1 MQRELLFLLSCKK
14 ATILAFFAV
23 MLMVSWSSGDVFGQF
38 QITYPKQAKSLS
50 TCQGADSLFV
60 RIDVTQA
67 GNNGNVTVNLP
78 PGIVYIAG
86 SVVKTGGTIASI
98 TELNISNLNQPVFS
112 IGTVSPGQFITFIL
126 KREDPEC
133 VARQFVINGGVMKD
147 SIRVNSSAGTVTE
160 YNPNTNSY
168 NLRYASLALSG
179 QGPIGGAVGSTVMR
193 NVMITNGGFGPL
205 SQYTFKITEDI
216 TGLNTT
222 KLETPGGTLI
232 SPLSTTVSGN
242 TRTITYTITSA
253 LIAQFGD
260 GDNLMENGEVV
271 TLKRTYQII
280 GCTLPSNYHVSW
292 GCGGDQCQTLS
303 IPQQTNTGNGVPR
316 IRLNKTTAIQKT
328 NMCKEVIYEY
338 EMKNTGSESAPGAGT
353 AYDIDFLAGMNY
365 SGSSSLIHNA
375 PISTILDVTV
385 GGVNIT
391 SCTNCPGSIGVRGD
405 LSLLTSA
412 QGGLIDGNGDGK
424 FDDLPVGASFTVRIR
439 MQWDCQSTCGINHSS
454 GEMKVSTDY
463 KNQCNVTVSR
473 SVQTTTPNESLY
485 KLSDLGIEGPADI
498 HNGEQFTLSVCQT
511 YTETLPNGSFFD
523 CPTNDLILQIQ
534 VPNGFTPVLSTAK
547 FNGVAALANFSGG
560 LLEIHGNAS
569 GGSGLFTCYDIDFT
583 LNCAQY
589 VGPPNF
595 VMTIKYVCDQACACM
610 ERWNCKT
617 WTPNVHCPGPCA
629 TGGLTTQKTLVQ
641 RLTMGYTDNTAT
653 ARVNPASVSVLE
665 KKRALPCDT
674 LMFSMYGIQQGG
686 TSGGVTQTWNNGF
699 LHLEY
704 NQLSG
709 ANLLSPASG
718 SVQFYDQSTGTYTNC
733 ILPAPTETISG
744 GKHILEYN
752 LTGCLGANTLSPGD
766 SMNVFAKMTVL
777 DNSALDKIPTQIP
790 GISIYHYNLVSGNKV
805 YCETYSAEVYPH
817 TYKMV
822 NRGSSGSFSVTGC
835 SNFNVNHSINTGVT
849 YDQYT
854 MEYRPEGRL
863 DSIVLDLGPT
873 GTLDPTHPHTLQ
885 AANNGSGSTLVMLG
899 APTYSSGNKYTW
911 VNPGTWPIG
920 DERSDPFTYRADF
933 FALPSCASTNG
944 PARTSY
950 YFDDNYYSFPVE
962 CKTPSVLTLSG
973 NVTISLPNVTIT
985 NMSGTVPAAHPTKW
999 NVRIQNTSGTG
1010 ANYVWVAFPTG
1021 SGVLTASGL
1030 KDLNTNTVIPLVS
1043 YSGGVWAQLQTNL
1056 AGGGIIDLEVSADLA
1071 SCVADSL
1078 QVVMGWD
1085 CREYPTDP
1093 ASTTCGKS
1101 LYLKETTMPSEVQLV
1116 LVQEQTNPVPTCSP
1130 SHYEL
1135 IINSAQ
1141 AAGLTDIQFA
1151 LHTVNGITVSSP
1163 VEFEYPEGSN
1173 NWQALAN
1180 LGDSENMLFDVMTH
1194 TQIPPEGIPGTF
1206 DNLSLPPRQIRVR
1219 FDAQLMCEFI
1229 PGSSFN
1235 FNIYANNLCGDP
1247 ATGNGIKVTTQDIK
1261 VQGFTF
1267 PYQEILT
1274 TSSSQS
1280 TVNCESEATV
1290 SLHHLIYGV
1299 GSSISGDYVEVVFP
1313 PGLKYSGTLNCTAN
1327 CPTVLS
1333 YVDNV
1338 DGTSTLILTKP
1349 AGMSAGSIMDYSI
1362 GVLAKSAPVCNIT
1375 NNNIII
1381 TSYAVVDGFYC
1392 GATQCADINFP
1403 SVKDTVNISPVLS
1416 SLSLNVAQIKT
1427 CERPNGTIK
1436 VKGSATLLQNDLG
1449 PTQSV
1454 SIQVL
1459 CLDASG
1465 NPIGAPAATQT
1476 FNGPMTANTVFN
1488 FDMLATGCSA
1498 SNNIK
1503 IIGVGTCVCDTSETT
1518 MPVGNSTFDT
1528 VSVVTDCIDGQN
1540 EYIMTVTVSGG
1551 TAPYTLTSAGLTG
1564 TWNGTIWTSNP
1575 IPGGNSYAFS
1585 VTDTDSC
1592 NVVNVTGD
1600 GPVCC
1605 TLVVTC
1611 PSDTTVDCTS
1621 STDVASMGSPIVIS
1635 SCGTTSTTHTDV
1647 TSSQTNDYNY
1657 VITRTFT
1664 IVDEAND
1671 TVTCVQI
1678 IMVQDTTK
1686 PVFVEDLPQ
1695 DTTVNCDAIPEA
1707 VVLTATDNCSPAANV
1722 TVVYNEVRTNGN
1734 CANNYTLTRTW
1745 TATDESGNETV
1756 YTQIVTVQ
1764 DTTKPV
1770 FVEDLPQDTTVN
1782 CDAVPD
1788 AVVMTA
1794 TDNCS
1799 GPSDITIDYTE
1810 VRTDGDCPYNY
1821 TLTRTWVATDECGN
1835 ETTHVQIVTVQD
1847 TTKPV
1852 FVEDLPQDILVDC
1865 DAVPEPVILTATDNC
1880 SLTSLVTIDFTE
1892 VRTDGDCPYNYT
1904 SPT

>member
-1 MQRELLFLLSCKK
+1 
-14 ATILAFFAV
+14 
-23 MLMVSWSSGDVFGQF
+23 
-38 QITYPKQAKSLS
+38 
-50 TCQGADSLFV
+50 
-60 RIDVTQA
+60 
-67 GNNGNVTVNLP
+67 
-78 PGIVYIAG
+78 
-86 SVVKTGGTIASI
+86 
-98 TELNISNLNQPVFS
+98 
-112 IGTVSPGQFITFIL
+112 
-126 KREDPEC
+126 
-133 VARQFVINGGVMKD
+133 
-147 SIRVNSSAGTVTE
+147 
-160 YNPNTNSY
+160 
-168 NLRYASLALSG
+168 
-179 QGPIGGAVGSTVMR
+179 
-193 NVMITNGGFGPL
+193 
-205 SQYTFKITEDI
+205 
-216 TGLNTT
+216 
-222 KLETPGGTLI
+222 
-232 SPLSTTVSGN
+232 
-242 TRTITYTITSA
+242 
-253 LIAQFGD
+253 
-260 GDNLMENGEVV
+260 
-271 TLKRTYQII
+271 
-280 GCTLPSNYHVSW
+280 
-292 GCGGDQCQTLS
+292 
-303 IPQQTNTGNGVPR
+303 
-316 IRLNKTTAIQKT
+316 
-328 NMCKEVIYEY
+328 
-338 EMKNTGSESAPGAGT
+338 
-353 AYDIDFLAGMNY
+353 
-365 SGSSSLIHNA
+365 
-375 PISTILDVTV
+375 
-385 GGVNIT
+385 
-391 SCTNCPGSIGVRGD
+391 
-405 LSLLTSA
+405 
-412 QGGLIDGNGDGK
+412 
-424 FDDLPVGASFTVRIR
+424 
-439 MQWDCQSTCGINHSS
+439 
-454 GEMKVSTDY
+454 
-463 KNQCNVTVSR
+463 
-473 SVQTTTPNESLY
+473 
-485 KLSDLGIEGPADI
+485 
-498 HNGEQFTLSVCQT
+498 
-511 YTETLPNGSFFD
+511 
-523 CPTNDLILQIQ
+523 
-534 VPNGFTPVLSTAK
+534 
-547 FNGVAALANFSGG
+547 
-560 LLEIHGNAS
+560 
-569 GGSGLFTCYDIDFT
+569 
-583 LNCAQY
+583 
-589 VGPPNF
+589 
-595 VMTIKYVCDQACACM
+595 M

-617 WTPNVHCPGPCA
+617 WSPNVHCPGPCA

-911 VNPGTWPIG
+911 INPGTWPIG

-933 FALPSCASTNG
+933 YALPSCASTNG

-999 NVRIQNTSGTG
+999 NVRIQNTSSTG

-1116 LVQEQTNPVPTCSP
+1116 LVQEPTNPVPACSP
-1130 SHYEL
+1130 LHYEL

-1349 AGMSAGSIMDYSI
+1349 TGMSAGSIMDYSI
-1362 GVLAKSAPVCNIT
+1362 GVLAKSAPVCKIT

-1403 SVKDTVNISPVLS
+1403 SVRDTVNISPVLS

-1476 FNGPMTANTVFN
+1476 FNGPMAANTVFN

-1503 IIGVGTCVCDTSETT
+1503 VIGVGTCVCDTSETT

-1564 TWNGTIWTSNP
+1564 TWTGTVWTSNP

-1621 STDVASMGSPIVIS
+1621 STDVVATGNPVVVS
-1635 SCGTTSTTHTDV
+1635 SCGTTTTTHNDV
-1647 TSSQTNDYNY
+1647 ISNQTNNYNY

-1671 TVTCVQI
+1671 TVTCV
-1678 IMVQDTTK
+1678 
-1686 PVFVEDLPQ
+1686 
-1695 DTTVNCDAIPEA
+1695 
-1707 VVLTATDNCSPAANV
+1707 
-1722 TVVYNEVRTNGN
+1722 
-1734 CANNYTLTRTW
+1734 
-1745 TATDESGNETV
+1745 
-1756 YTQIVTVQ
+1756 QIVTVQ

-1799 GPSDITIDYTE
+1799 LANVVTIDYTE

-1852 FVEDLPQDILVDC
+1852 FVEDLASRYIGGL
-1865 DAVPEPVILTATDNC
+1865 
-1880 SLTSLVTIDFTE
+1880 
-1892 VRTDGDCPYNYT
+1892 
-1904 SPT
+1904 